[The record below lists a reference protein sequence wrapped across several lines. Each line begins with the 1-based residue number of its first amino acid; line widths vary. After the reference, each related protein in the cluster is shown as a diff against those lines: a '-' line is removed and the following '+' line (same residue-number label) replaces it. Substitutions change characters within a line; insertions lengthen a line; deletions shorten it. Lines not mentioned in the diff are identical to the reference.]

1 MHSQWKNMHVQWRNC
16 GLSESCCCLHW
27 DGFLFA
33 ADRVIHLKL
42 TNLWFHQFLL
52 STMRTIQ
59 HAQSTLLPT
68 MLYTHNC
75 TGIITIRKER
85 LKYEEM
91 AGRGVLIC
99 WVAKLSWWAHPWS
112 TLTVRPH
119 STPSPLAKWEWGKK
133 KVNDI
138 EEGGN
143 PCYPRLQ
150 LGDVD
155 HSAPHKVHKHT
166 GFNVSVNALQIP
178 SLPLLALLTP
188 PLHVFQQS
196 ERYSKM

>member
-1 MHSQWKNMHVQWRNC
+1 M
-16 GLSESCCCLHW
+16 LSCQ
-27 DGFLFA
+27 
-33 ADRVIHLKL
+33 I
-42 TNLWFHQFLL
+42 
-52 STMRTIQ
+52 
-59 HAQSTLLPT
+59 
-68 MLYTHNC
+68 
-75 TGIITIRKER
+75 
-85 LKYEEM
+85 
-91 AGRGVLIC
+91 VLM
-99 WVAKLSWWAHPWS
+99 S
-112 TLTVRPH
+112 
-119 STPSPLAKWEWGKK
+119 SPLKHTHCEATQHSLATSKVRMRKKK